1 MWRGVRGEVNMS
13 NLLAGKIAI
22 ITGAGKGIGRAIA
35 DEFIAEGAEVIIL
48 DKFFPEDFEDWKES
62 KISAGTE
69 LHSRELD
76 VTNTK
81 ETETVSAELV
91 KEHGHID
98 ILVNNAGI
106 TRDKLIMRMTEED
119 WDAVLAVNLKGAFNM
134 MKALSM
140 VMAKQRSGKIINIS
154 SVVGLM
160 GNAGQANY
168 SASKA
173 GLIGLSK
180 SVAKELAGR
189 GVNVNCVAPGFV
201 ETDMT
206 AKLTDEQRNMM
217 LSVVPMK
224 RSCQPPE
231 IAGVV
236 AFLAS
241 DKANYITGQVI
252 AIDGGMVM

>member
-1 MWRGVRGEVNMS
+1 MS
-13 NLLAGKIAI
+13 KQLDGKFSI
-22 ITGAGKGIGRAIA
+22 ITGGARGIGRAIA
-35 DEFIAEGAEVIIL
+35 EEFILQGANVAIL
-48 DKFFPEDFEDWKES
+48 DKFFPDDFENWIQRS
-62 KISAGTE
+62 TQSGVSVS
-69 LHSRELD
+69 SRSLD
-76 VTNTK
+76 VTNTE
-81 ETETVSAELV
+81 ETEQVSAELA
-91 KEHGHID
+91 KEFGGID

-106 TRDKLIMRMTEED
+106 TRDKLIMRMSEED

-134 MKALSM
+134 MRALSM
-140 VMAKQRSGKIINIS
+140 IMAKQRKGKIINIS
-154 SVVGLM
+154 SVVGVM

-180 SVAKELAGR
+180 SVAKELASR
-189 GVNVNCVAPGFV
+189 NVCVNCVAPGFV

-206 AKLTDEQRNMM
+206 AKLNDEQRAAM

-224 RSCQPPE
+224 RTSMPSE

-241 DKANYITGQVI
+241 NKADYITGQVLCV
-252 AIDGGMVM
+252 DGGMVM

>member
-1 MWRGVRGEVNMS
+1 MIKMLS
-13 NLLAGKIAI
+13 NRIAV
-22 ITGAGKGIGRAIA
+22 ITGGARGIGRAIA
-35 DEFIAEGAEVIIL
+35 EEFVNEGADVVVL
-48 DKFFPEDFEDWKES
+48 DKFFPDDFESWVNKMS
-62 KISAGTE
+62 TGGRKI
-69 LHSRELD
+69 LSRSLD

-81 ETETVSAELV
+81 ETDSISGELV
-91 KEHGHID
+91 KELGRID

-106 TRDKLIMRMTEED
+106 TRDRLIMRMSEED

-180 SVAKELAGR
+180 SVAKELAAR

-206 AKLTDEQRNMM
+206 AKLNEEQRNAM

-224 RSCQPPE
+224 RSCQPSE

-241 DKANYITGQVI
+241 EKANYITGQVI

>member
-1 MWRGVRGEVNMS
+1 MS
-13 NLLAGKIAI
+13 DLLKDKIAI
-22 ITGAGKGIGRAIA
+22 ITGGGRGIGRAIA
-35 DEFIAEGAEVIIL
+35 DEFIKECAHVVIL
-48 DKFFPEDFEDWKES
+48 DKFFPDDFEDWKES
-62 KISAGTE
+62 KTTTGRQ

-81 ETETVSAELV
+81 ETESVCAELA

-119 WDAVLAVNLKGAFNM
+119 WDAVLTVNLKGAFNM

-206 AKLTDEQRNMM
+206 AKLNEEQRNAM

-224 RSCQPPE
+224 RSCQPSE

-252 AIDGGMVM
+252 PIDGGMVM

>member
-1 MWRGVRGEVNMS
+1 MS
-13 NLLAGKIAI
+13 DLLKDKIAI
-22 ITGAGKGIGRAIA
+22 ITGGGRGIGRAIA
-35 DEFIAEGAEVIIL
+35 DEFINEGADVVIL
-48 DKFFPEDFEDWKES
+48 DKYFPDDFKNWVDS
-62 KISAGTE
+62 KYSIGRKV
-69 LHSRELD
+69 LSRTLD
-76 VTNTK
+76 VTSTK
-81 ETETVSAELV
+81 ETETVCTELV
-91 KEHGHID
+91 KELGHID

-119 WDAVLAVNLKGAFNM
+119 WDVVLTVNLKGAFNM

-206 AKLTDEQRNMM
+206 AKLNEEQRNAM

-224 RSCQPPE
+224 RSCQPSE

-252 AIDGGMVM
+252 PIDGGMVM

>member
-1 MWRGVRGEVNMS
+1 MG
-13 NLLAGKIAI
+13 NLLQNKTAI
-22 ITGAGKGIGRAIA
+22 ITGGARGIGRAIA
-35 DEFIAEGAEVIIL
+35 DEFINEGADIVIL
-48 DKFFPEDFEDWKES
+48 DKFFPDDFESWENS
-62 KISAGTE
+62 KSSEGRKV
-69 LHSRELD
+69 LSRPLD

-81 ETETVSAELV
+81 ETETVCGELV
-91 KEHGHID
+91 KELGKID

-106 TRDKLIMRMTEED
+106 TRDKLIMRMAEED

-134 MKALSM
+134 MKAVSM
-140 VMAKQRSGKIINIS
+140 VMAKQRNGKIINIS

-201 ETDMT
+201 ETEMT
-206 AKLTDEQRNMM
+206 AKLTEEQRNMM

-224 RSCQPPE
+224 RSCQPSE

-241 DKANYITGQVI
+241 EKANYITGQVI

>member
-1 MWRGVRGEVNMS
+1 MS
-13 NLLAGKIAI
+13 SGGRKI
-22 ITGAGKGIGRAIA
+22 
-35 DEFIAEGAEVIIL
+35 L
-48 DKFFPEDFEDWKES
+48 
-62 KISAGTE
+62 
-69 LHSRELD
+69 SRSLD

-81 ETETVSAELV
+81 ETDSISGELV
-91 KEHGHID
+91 KELGRID

-106 TRDKLIMRMTEED
+106 TRDRLIMRMSEED

-180 SVAKELAGR
+180 SVAKELAAR

-206 AKLTDEQRNMM
+206 AKLNEEQRNAM

-224 RSCQPPE
+224 RSCQPSE

-241 DKANYITGQVI
+241 EKANYITGQVI